1 MNYLKIIV
9 PILFLITLDSC
20 DFLSDDIPGSG
31 YPNIISSDTSKVPAS
46 LKVQYK
52 ADAARLALRVLNDDG
67 NNQEVEI
74 PNYLLNTIYNAFIH
88 LYNDSGNPARDSV
101 VVIYKICAF
110 PTPETHSLIVAVDS
124 SKEWVQH
131 WKRGERFTGNEKID
145 SLLNMYDLYLKEYYA
160 WHYSSS
166 HFVVLNSTKPLNI
179 SSLAKLFVGI
189 NGVVFA
195 EPNGSCCDGN
205 DIKAE
210 PKSTYWQ
217 FEYSIGYGDCPSGC
231 ISRRFWTFH
240 IYSDGKVEFKGSRGA
255 PPPRPG
261 EDW

>member
-1 MNYLKIIV
+1 MNNIS
-9 PILFLITLDSC
+9 FLLLMLLLVMLGSC

-46 LKVQYK
+46 LIVQYK

-67 NNQEVEI
+67 NDQEVEI

-88 LYNDSGNPARDSV
+88 FYNLSGNPTRDSV
-101 VVIYKICAF
+101 VMIYKICAF

-124 SKEWVQH
+124 SKEWVRY

-145 SLLNMYDLYLKEYYA
+145 SLLTLYDLYLKEYYI
-160 WHYSSS
+160 WPSMSS
-166 HFVVLNSTKPLNI
+166 HVVVLKSTKPLNI
-179 SSLAKLFVGI
+179 NALAKRFGGI
-189 NGVVFA
+189 NGVVYA
-195 EPNGSCCDGN
+195 HANGTCCDGN

-217 FEYSIGYGDCPSGC
+217 FEYSVGYGDCPSGC

-240 IYSDGKVEFKGSRGA
+240 IFTDGRIEYKGSSGS

-261 EDW
+261 EDF